1 MDKNNCIINAASGI
15 HDIFA
20 FRHIPNIFGDGIASV
35 DCWDFSKANLNEEN
49 RIRAITQVASICYQ
63 NPKALGSDSLYNRL
77 AAESLGLPSSSFEFV
92 PVLLRY
98 DRLDAKKLLEDDRS
112 QARKFGEWIE
122 FIEPETGRKK
132 EALLTNY
139 RALYYDYENAI
150 KWIRNF
156 YAGRVDSPENV
167 ENLEQ
172 QEKYLKE
179 QYLGFFNTEEECRII
194 RDNFFVY
201 LFNVDFPTRSQMVR
215 HRVCWQELC
224 ISGESNI
231 TTLQGKRTI
240 KELYENQ
247 FRKSANKLPKV
258 RTYDFNEKR
267 LVWSEIKEVF
277 STGKK
282 PVYEVVIQTG
292 KQGNKL
298 KIKSTENH
306 KFLTLD
312 GWKELKD
319 ISVGGFVATNGIFIL
334 DNIDELRRI
343 TIEMINNKVTKNDYA
358 KQFNISELALV
369 KRLQKIDMIYSD
381 ISFEITNYHLKSWCL
396 ENKQKMIEIGK
407 NFKEMA
413 DHFNINQNTLSKWF
427 RRHNI
432 IYSKEELSILKKP
445 AWNKGITGED
455 SHSYGMVH
463 SNEIREKISQ
473 KLAKPL
479 GETALGFRFRIHSY
493 WMADFRKSKILEL
506 FNNRCARCQTED
518 LSDVE
523 LDHIKPVRLYPNLA
537 FEESNIQPLCKKCHV
552 EKTSEEKKLDDH
564 TYTFNF
570 VESITL
576 VGEEDTYD
584 LEVEHPDHNYV
595 ANGIIVHN
603 SRRYVSGK
611 RVPFTFYVSEGM
623 KKVTSS
629 NRFVDGPVGT
639 DNIIESCVEHYYAA
653 LELGIKPQEARRI
666 IPQAAYTNI
675 WGAFTPSQLDNFF
688 RLRLDEH
695 AQWEIRKVAEA
706 MKYSFDKG
714 FPSIEIPPEREAELY
729 DRMQDIANGTEKILT
744 KDEIQDLL
752 DLADT
757 NES

>member
-1 MDKNNCIINAASGI
+1 MLIQKINEKQ
-15 HDIFA
+15 
-20 FRHIPNIFGDGIASV
+20 NIFGDEIAFIEN
-35 DCWDFSKANLNEEN
+35 WDFSRANLNEEN
-49 RIRAITQVASICYQ
+49 RILAITQVASICYQ
-63 NPKALGSDSLYNRL
+63 NPKALGSESLYNRL
-77 AAESLGLPSSSFEFV
+77 AAESQGLPSSSFEFV
-92 PVLLRY
+92 PVLLDTTKDRHKEILY
-98 DRLDAKKLLEDDRS
+98 DS
-112 QARKFGEWIE
+112 QKFSNIYKYGEEIDNKY
-122 FIEPETGRKK
+122 I
-132 EALLTNY
+132 LTNY
-139 RALYYDYENAI
+139 RAIYYDYEQRI
-150 KWIRNF
+150 KEIKEYYNSTV
-156 YAGRVDSPENV
+156 ASPENDTNYH
-167 ENLEQ
+167 EDL
-172 QEKYLKE
+172 KILKE
-179 QYLGFFNTEEECRII
+179 RYLGLFNTEEECEII
-194 RDNFFVY
+194 KEHFKVF
-201 LFNVDFPTRSQMVR
+201 LFKVDFPTRSQMVR

-224 ISGESNI
+224 ISGESKI

-282 PVYEVVIQTG
+282 PVFEVVIQTG
-292 KQGNKL
+292 IKGNKL
-298 KIKSTENH
+298 RIKATENH

-319 ISVGGFVATNGIFIL
+319 ISVSGFVATNGIFIL

-343 TIEMINNKVTKNDYA
+343 TLEMINNKVTKSDYA
-358 KQFNISELALV
+358 KQFNISELSLV

-413 DHFNINQNTLSKWF
+413 EHFNINKNTLSKWF

-432 IYSKEELSILKKP
+432 IYSKEEIILLKKP
-445 AWNKGITGED
+445 SWNKGITGEN
-455 SHSYGMVH
+455 SHSYGKIL
-463 SNEIREKISQ
+463 SDKSREKISQ
-473 KLAKPL
+473 KLVKPL

-493 WMADFRKSKILEL
+493 WMADFRRSKILEI
-506 FNNRCARCQTED
+506 FNNKCARCQTED
-518 LSDVE
+518 LSNVE

-552 EKTSEEKKLDDH
+552 EKTLEENELNNH

-576 VGEEDTYD
+576 IGEEDTYD

-611 RVPFTFYVSEGM
+611 RIPFEYYTSEKLKGFSAEIGEESYDAEPI
-623 KKVTSS
+623 KTS
-629 NRFVDGPVGT
+629 
-639 DNIIESCVEHYYAA
+639 IEDLIKYNENMYYAL
-653 LELGIKPQEARRI
+653 LEAGVKPQEARRV
-666 IPQAAYTNI
+666 IPQMGYTQI
-675 WGAFTPSQLDNFF
+675 WGAFQPKQLDNYFK
-688 RLRLDEH
+688 LRLDEH
-695 AQWEIRKVAEA
+695 SQWEIRQTAIA
-706 MKYSFDKG
+706 MKEL
-714 FPSIEIPPEREAELY
+714 IEA
-729 DRMQDIANGTEKILT
+729 K
-744 KDEIQDLL
+744 
-752 DLADT
+752 
-757 NES
+757 

>member
-1 MDKNNCIINAASGI
+1 MSEVLVEQKGFKAIPEI
-15 HDIFA
+15 HA
-20 FRHIPNIFGDGIASV
+20 FRHIPNIFEDGIAYV
-35 DCWDFSKANLNEEN
+35 DCWNFSRANLNEEN
-49 RIRAITQVASICYQ
+49 RILAITQVASICYQ
-63 NPKALGSDSLYNRL
+63 SPKALGSESLYNRL
-77 AAESLGLPSSSFEFV
+77 AAESMGLPSSSFEFV
-92 PVLLRY
+92 PVLLSY
-98 DRLDAKKLLEDDRS
+98 DRPDAKKLLEDDRS

-122 FIEPETGRKK
+122 YVDKESGKKK
-132 EALLTNY
+132 EVLLTNY
-139 RALYYDYENAI
+139 RAIYYDYENAV
-150 KWIRNF
+150 KAIRNF
-156 YAGRVDSPENV
+156 YAGRVDSPENA
-167 ENLEQ
+167 ENLK
-172 QEKYLKE
+172 QEEIYLKE
-179 QYLGFFNTEEECRII
+179 QYLGFFNTEAECDII
-194 RDNFFVY
+194 KDNFYVF
-201 LFNVDFPTRSQMVR
+201 LFKVDFPTRSQMVR
-215 HRVCWQELC
+215 HRVNFQELC
-224 ISGESNI
+224 ISGESKI

-247 FRKSANKLPKV
+247 FRKSPNKLPKV

-292 KQGNKL
+292 VKGNKL

-334 DNIDELRRI
+334 DNLDELRRI
-343 TIEMINNKVTKNDYA
+343 TIEMINNKVTKRDYA

-381 ISFEITNYHLKSWCL
+381 ISFEITNYHLESWCL

-413 DHFNINQNTLSKWF
+413 EHFNINKNTLSKWF

-432 IYSKEELSILKKP
+432 IYSKEEILLLKKP
-445 AWNKGITGED
+445 SWNKGITGEN
-455 SHSYGMVH
+455 SHRYGKIH
-463 SNEIREKISQ
+463 SDKSREKISQ

-493 WMADFRKSKILEL
+493 WMADFRRSKILET
-506 FNNRCARCQTED
+506 FNNKCARCQTED

-537 FEESNIQPLCKKCHV
+537 FEESNIQPLCKKCHI
-552 EKTSEEKKLDDH
+552 EKTLEENELNDH

-576 VGEEDTYD
+576 IGEEDTYD

-611 RVPFTFYVSEGM
+611 RVPFEFYISEGM

-629 NRFVDGPVGT
+629 NRFIDGPVGT
-639 DNIIESCVEHYYAA
+639 EDVIEICIEHYYAA
-653 LELGIKPQEARRI
+653 LEQGIKPQEARRI
-666 IPQAAYTNI
+666 IPQAAYTQI
-675 WGAFTPSQLDNFF
+675 WGAFQPSQLENFF
-688 RLRLDEH
+688 RLRLDSH
-695 AQWEIRKVAEA
+695 AQWEIRKIAEA
-706 MKYSFDKG
+706 MKYSIDKG
-714 FPSIEIPPEREAELY
+714 YPIQKP
-729 DRMQDIANGTEKILT
+729 LT
-744 KDEIQDLL
+744 KEQDEENFKRLEEIASGNCKFIPKEEISNLL
-752 DLADT
+752 G
-757 NES
+757 E